1 MARLT
6 PITSKDQV
14 APEAHAIVDGIVK
27 SRGGLHGPFSMF
39 LHAPELAER
48 VAHLGAYVRF
58 EGGLD
63 MRVRVLAAM
72 TVARELDAVYVWGA
86 QTGSARRQ
94 SVPESTIT
102 AIREGHMRGVPAED
116 AQIIDFTRRLM
127 REHRV
132 DDATAARAPAALRR
146 PRPHRADGQHRL
158 LCVARHDGE
167 RLRARGGPRRRGAE
181 GSVGMMGHVRSIRGL
196 AAVAALALATALTH
210 RSPRRS
216 RRPPRGR
223 SASPST
229 SPWLRSGSTP
239 AETESAITP
248 FMVLYAIH
256 DALVKPMPGGLNTPS
271 LAESWT
277 ASKDGVTY
285 EFLLRNGIKFHNGDP
300 VTADDVKFSF
310 ERYRG
315 GGAKLFK
322 ERVKEVR
329 VVDARRVRFVMKE
342 PWPDFM
348 TFYGT
353 TATGAGWIV
362 PKKYVEKV
370 GDEGFL
376 KAPIGAGPYKYVS
389 QNQGI
394 DLTLEAFEGYWRKVP
409 SVKRLVLKSVP
420 DETTRAAALKRGE
433 VDIAYFL
440 NGPIAEDVRKTPGL
454 KLMAARTNTIF
465 FLDFVE
471 QWEPKSPWHDQRVRL
486 AASLAIDRKAIN
498 DAESLGFSGLT
509 GNIVPRHMEF
519 ALPIEPHPYDR
530 QARQAAPRRRRLCE
544 RIRRGRPHAEP
555 AVLRDG
561 GGDHQ
566 LPRGGGNPDP
576 LRSMERAAF
585 LTSYRREEAEGRRHG
600 PPGHGGQCG
609 HAYRD
614 DGHQERPL
622 RLRRAARGGGPLPAP
637 GQGARSEEA
646 RGAAP
651 PGPEDPP
658 RQGGLR
664 PDLGERLHP
673 RRRAPAWRSRG

>member
-1 MARLT
+1 
-6 PITSKDQV
+6 
-14 APEAHAIVDGIVK
+14 
-27 SRGGLHGPFSMF
+27 
-39 LHAPELAER
+39 
-48 VAHLGAYVRF
+48 
-58 EGGLD
+58 
-63 MRVRVLAAM
+63 
-72 TVARELDAVYVWGA
+72 
-86 QTGSARRQ
+86 
-94 SVPESTIT
+94 
-102 AIREGHMRGVPAED
+102 
-116 AQIIDFTRRLM
+116 
-127 REHRV
+127 
-132 DDATAARAPAALRR
+132 
-146 PRPHRADGQHRL
+146 
-158 LCVARHDGE
+158 
-167 RLRARGGPRRRGAE
+167 
-181 GSVGMMGHVRSIRGL
+181 MMGHFRSIRGL
-196 AAVAALALATALTH
+196 AAIAALALDIVLTTAIA
-210 RSPRRS
+210 
-216 RRPPRGR
+216 PPVEAAPEGQI
-223 SASPST
+223 SFAVHVTLAPK
-229 SPWLRSGSTP
+229 WLDPG
-239 AETESAITP
+239 ETESAITP
-248 FMVLYAIH
+248 FMMLYAIH

-277 ASKDGVTY
+277 ASKDGLTY

-519 ALPIEPHPYDR
+519 ALPIEPHPYDPKR
-530 QARQAAPRRRRLCE
+530 AKQLLADAGYAS
-544 RIRRGRPHAEP
+544 GFDA
-555 AVLRDG
+555 
-561 GGDHQ
+561 GD
-566 LPRGGGNPDP
+566 LTPNPP
-576 LRSMERAAF
+576 YFGMG
-585 LTSYRREEAEGRRHG
+585 EAITN
-600 PPGHGGQCG
+600 
-609 HAYRD
+609 Y
-614 DGHQERPL
+614 L
-622 RLRRAARGGGPLPAP
+622 ARGGDPDPAP
-637 GQGARSEEA
+637 HAWSAPPSSRPTGRRSSRASSWPPRARRAMRPRASRRWPPRTASTPTACCPRWRTSSSARPRRWIGRSARSCST
-646 RGAAP
+646 R
-651 PGPEDPP
+651 
-658 RQGGLR
+658 
-664 PDLGERLHP
+664 P
-673 RRRAPAWRSRG
+673 RRSSTTRWSSPRSGRTASSAASAPAWRSRG

>member
-1 MARLT
+1 
-6 PITSKDQV
+6 
-14 APEAHAIVDGIVK
+14 
-27 SRGGLHGPFSMF
+27 
-39 LHAPELAER
+39 
-48 VAHLGAYVRF
+48 
-58 EGGLD
+58 
-63 MRVRVLAAM
+63 
-72 TVARELDAVYVWGA
+72 
-86 QTGSARRQ
+86 
-94 SVPESTIT
+94 
-102 AIREGHMRGVPAED
+102 
-116 AQIIDFTRRLM
+116 
-127 REHRV
+127 
-132 DDATAARAPAALRR
+132 
-146 PRPHRADGQHRL
+146 
-158 LCVARHDGE
+158 
-167 RLRARGGPRRRGAE
+167 
-181 GSVGMMGHVRSIRGL
+181 
-196 AAVAALALATALTH
+196 
-210 RSPRRS
+210 
-216 RRPPRGR
+216 
-223 SASPST
+223 
-229 SPWLRSGSTP
+229 
-239 AETESAITP
+239 
-248 FMVLYAIH
+248 MVLYAIH

-285 EFLLRNGIKFHNGDP
+285 EFLLRNGVKFHNGDP
-300 VTADDVKFSF
+300 VTAEDVKFSF

-329 VVDARRVRFVMKE
+329 VVDARRVRFIMKE

-519 ALPIEPHPYDR
+519 ALPIEPHPYDPKR
-530 QARQAAPRRRRLCE
+530 AKQLLAEAGYASGFDAGDLTPNPPYFGMGEAITNYLARGGDPDPAPEHGARRL
-544 RIRRGRPHAEP
+544 PH
-555 AVLRDG
+555 VLPG
-561 GGDHQ
+561 
-566 LPRGGGNPDP
+566 
-576 LRSMERAAF
+576 
-585 LTSYRREEAEGRRHG
+585 EEAQGRRHG

-609 HAYRD
+609 HARRD

-637 GQGARSEEA
+637 GQGDGSEEA

-673 RRRAPAWRSRG
+673 RRRRPRGGAGAEPDPGLPLLGAARGSAPQEVAPRTGVESSRRGGQI

>member
-1 MARLT
+1 MM
-6 PITSKDQV
+6 
-14 APEAHAIVDGIVK
+14 
-27 SRGGLHGPFSMF
+27 GPF
-39 LHAPELAER
+39 
-48 VAHLGAYVRF
+48 
-58 EGGLD
+58 
-63 MRVRVLAAM
+63 
-72 TVARELDAVYVWGA
+72 
-86 QTGSARRQ
+86 
-94 SVPESTIT
+94 
-102 AIREGHMRGVPAED
+102 
-116 AQIIDFTRRLM
+116 
-127 REHRV
+127 
-132 DDATAARAPAALRR
+132 
-146 PRPHRADGQHRL
+146 
-158 LCVARHDGE
+158 
-167 RLRARGGPRRRGAE
+167 
-181 GSVGMMGHVRSIRGL
+181 RSIRGL
-196 AAVAALALATALTH
+196 AAIAALTLIIVLTMAIAPPIEAAPEGQISFAVHVTLA
-210 RSPRRS
+210 PK
-216 RRPPRGR
+216 
-223 SASPST
+223 
-229 SPWLRSGSTP
+229 WLDPG
-239 AETESAITP
+239 ETESAITP
-248 FMVLYAIH
+248 FMMLYAIH

-277 ASKDGVTY
+277 ASKDGLTY

-300 VTADDVKFSF
+300 VTAEDVKFSF
-310 ERYRG
+310 DRYRG

-348 TFYGT
+348 TFYAT

-519 ALPIEPHPYDR
+519 ALPIEPHPYDPKR
-530 QARQAAPRRRRLCE
+530 AKQLLAEAGYANGFDAGDLTPNPPYFGMGEAITNYLAAVGIKTR
-544 RIRRGRPHAEP
+544 
-555 AVLRDG
+555 
-561 GGDHQ
+561 
-566 LPRGGGNPDP
+566 

-585 LTSYRREEAEGRRHG
+585 LTAYREKKLKGIVMAPQGTAGNAATRVETMATKSGLYAYGVLPEVEDLFQRQAKELDRKKREELLHQAQKILHDKVVFAPIWENGFIRGVGSRVEE
-600 PPGHGGQCG
+600 PGLSLIP
-609 HAYRD
+609 AFPYSAPLED
-614 DGHQERPL
+614 L
-622 RLRRAARGGGPLPAP
+622 RLKK
-637 GQGARSEEA
+637 
-646 RGAAP
+646 
-651 PGPEDPP
+651 
-658 RQGGLR
+658 
-664 PDLGERLHP
+664 
-673 RRRAPAWRSRG
+673 

>member
-1 MARLT
+1 MM
-6 PITSKDQV
+6 
-14 APEAHAIVDGIVK
+14 
-27 SRGGLHGPFSMF
+27 GPF
-39 LHAPELAER
+39 
-48 VAHLGAYVRF
+48 
-58 EGGLD
+58 
-63 MRVRVLAAM
+63 
-72 TVARELDAVYVWGA
+72 
-86 QTGSARRQ
+86 
-94 SVPESTIT
+94 
-102 AIREGHMRGVPAED
+102 
-116 AQIIDFTRRLM
+116 
-127 REHRV
+127 
-132 DDATAARAPAALRR
+132 
-146 PRPHRADGQHRL
+146 
-158 LCVARHDGE
+158 
-167 RLRARGGPRRRGAE
+167 
-181 GSVGMMGHVRSIRGL
+181 RSIRGL
-196 AAVAALALATALTH
+196 AAIAALALAAAYDAVA
-210 RSPRRS
+210 
-216 RRPPRGR
+216 PPIEAAPEGQI
-223 SASPST
+223 SFAVHVTLAPK
-229 SPWLRSGSTP
+229 WLDP
-239 AETESAITP
+239 ADTESAITP
-248 FMVLYAIH
+248 FMILYAIH
-256 DALVKPMPGGLNTPS
+256 DGLVKPMPGGLNTPS

-277 ASKDGVTY
+277 ASKDGLTY

-300 VTADDVKFSF
+300 VTAEDVKFSF

-329 VVDARRVRFVMKE
+329 VVDARRVRFIMKE

-519 ALPIEPHPYDR
+519 ALPIEPHPYDPKR
-530 QARQAAPRRRRLCE
+530 AKQLLADAGYAN
-544 RIRRGRPHAEP
+544 GFDA
-555 AVLRDG
+555 
-561 GGDHQ
+561 GD
-566 LPRGGGNPDP
+566 LTPNPP
-576 LRSMERAAF
+576 YFGM
-585 LTSYRREEAEGRRHG
+585 GRRSPTTSARWG
-600 PPGHGGQCG
+600 SGPGSAAWSAPPSSRPTGRRSSRASSWPPGHGGQCG
-609 HAYRD
+609 HAHRD

-637 GQGARSEEA
+637 GQGDGSEEA

-673 RRRAPAWRSRG
+673 RRRAPRGGAGAEPDPGLPYSAPLEDSA